1 MERNECLSGKS
12 GLQSSL
18 KGKKKEEKKKRK
30 EKKNHPRVSSQRQM
44 RQTCLPSLIGM
55 V

>member
-1 MERNECLSGKS
+1 MSQWEIWLAVLLER
-12 GLQSSL
+12 
-18 KGKKKEEKKKRK
+18 KKEEEKKKRK